1 MDECV
6 SSSSSLALAVI
17 RLLRHE
23 RVFARHVG
31 QDTVCLVVT
40 PYTTD
45 YDQQRILRVLRRVL
59 TKAFYAARLERDTQ
73 DTELSTATQDSRDTV
88 PGHSR
93 SLTNDFNVSQDV
105 SHHNNMSYFPTD
117 MK

>member
-59 TKAFYAARLERDTQ
+59 TKAFYAARLERDTAVADTQDTQ
-73 DTELSTATQDSRDTV
+73 DTEHSTELKRI
-88 PGHSR
+88 
-93 SLTNDFNVSQDV
+93 L
-105 SHHNNMSYFPTD
+105 YL
-117 MK
+117 